1 MLPSLNQLRSQ
12 APTLSHLPINLTA
25 LNKPAALTPNARDKL
40 KIGLTYLILIPIDL
54 NMIKEGG
61 IYWSLFQ
68 KE

>member
-1 MLPSLNQLRSQ
+1 MFEK
-12 APTLSHLPINLTA
+12 LSSFKAKTEQNV
-25 LNKPAALTPNARDKL
+25 NARDKL

-61 IYWSLFQ
+61 TYWSLFQ